1 MLLDLSEVVGV
12 SDQTGSHALSGF
24 PALEYKRVSRTRE
37 ERGYMRKN
45 PPRLS
50 TIGVLSD
57 THGLL
62 RPELTAALE
71 GVDHMIH
78 AGDVGNGWIL
88 DQLRRIAPVSVVRGN
103 IDSGE
108 WAAPWPLSTV
118 VKIAGHDLYVL
129 HDIDQLALDP
139 RNAGLADDFKECRLE
154 SG

>member
-24 PALEYKRVSRTRE
+24 PALE

-71 GVDHMIH
+71 GVDHMTL
-78 AGDVGNGWIL
+78 V
-88 DQLRRIAPVSVVRGN
+88 
-103 IDSGE
+103 
-108 WAAPWPLSTV
+108 T
-118 VKIAGHDLYVL
+118 
-129 HDIDQLALDP
+129 
-139 RNAGLADDFKECRLE
+139 
-154 SG
+154 